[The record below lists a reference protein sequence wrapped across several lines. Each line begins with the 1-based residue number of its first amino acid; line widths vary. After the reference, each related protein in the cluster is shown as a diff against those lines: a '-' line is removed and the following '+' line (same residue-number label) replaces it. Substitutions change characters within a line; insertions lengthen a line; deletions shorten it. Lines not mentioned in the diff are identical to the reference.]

1 MRYSTVIAEVLG
13 ETEEEPLFLPG
24 NVRDDFIKEM
34 IFDLLFDRQKSV
46 FQIGNWGVGTSEK
59 KENII

>member
-1 MRYSTVIAEVLG
+1 MLG